1 MPHMV
6 TPDAT
11 KAWLMTDCCE
21 AFDVIVVGAGIS
33 GGLPAA
39 AYLQKA
45 GCSVAV
51 VERDKDG
58 APFSSSY
65 ERPPGVRFDVTPVN
79 FSIMSPA
86 VADLDLG
93 AYGYRFDRPDI
104 LYSTRDGAGR
114 AITFFADPAKL
125 KEELARYSPADASAF
140 VRILSG
146 LGDAARALL
155 SAVFFTPTPDKAR
168 ALALTAAAVGIE
180 ASELE
185 SMNAPALVERLF
197 ESDAVRIAV
206 TALPAINLF
215 GDLLSPGQG
224 ALAWL
229 WTFLMR
235 ACTLSRD
242 DPTLSQ
248 AVERAFLAHGGVLL
262 KGATVTRLLR
272 DADGR
277 CGGVEFESAGARK
290 VLKARLGVISDLGA
304 DLTSS
309 LLQEP
314 LRPEW
319 RSASRTVF
327 TADVVL
333 NRPLAWISNEFRRSP
348 RVYLLWDS
356 WSDCVRWLHAA
367 RNEQE
372 DVFLGHIEL
381 TQFSNCYGCAP
392 DGSAALRVRFGTGPF
407 LDPDWRA
414 RRQFYEDA
422 VRERIRKLDPDA
434 VVRSLE
440 LRTPA
445 EYWEWNPA
453 ARHGNPVGG
462 DFVDGQWLGQR
473 LPYRTST
480 PGLYMSNS
488 VWPTSLSWMAPGYNV
503 AKVVAADVG
512 LTLPSWWSSTPIPS
526 FNLASKAPLGG
537 AC

>member
-1 MPHMV
+1 MS
-6 TPDAT
+6 
-11 KAWLMTDCCE
+11 DCRDV
-21 AFDVIVVGAGIS
+21 FDVIVVGAGIS

-86 VADLDLG
+86 IADLDLG
-93 AYGYRFDRPDI
+93 AYGYRFDRSDI
-104 LYSTRDGAGR
+104 LYSTLDGAGR

-206 TALPAINLF
+206 MALPAINLF
-215 GDLLSPGQG
+215 GDLLSPEQG

-248 AVERAFLAHGGVLL
+248 CVERAFLAHGGVML
-262 KGATVTRLLR
+262 KG
-272 DADGR
+272 
-277 CGGVEFESAGARK
+277 
-290 VLKARLGVISDLGA
+290 
-304 DLTSS
+304 
-309 LLQEP
+309 
-314 LRPEW
+314 
-319 RSASRTVF
+319 
-327 TADVVL
+327 
-333 NRPLAWISNEFRRSP
+333 
-348 RVYLLWDS
+348 
-356 WSDCVRWLHAA
+356 
-367 RNEQE
+367 
-372 DVFLGHIEL
+372 
-381 TQFSNCYGCAP
+381 
-392 DGSAALRVRFGTGPF
+392 
-407 LDPDWRA
+407 
-414 RRQFYEDA
+414 
-422 VRERIRKLDPDA
+422 
-434 VVRSLE
+434 
-440 LRTPA
+440 
-445 EYWEWNPA
+445 
-453 ARHGNPVGG
+453 
-462 DFVDGQWLGQR
+462 
-473 LPYRTST
+473 
-480 PGLYMSNS
+480 
-488 VWPTSLSWMAPGYNV
+488 
-503 AKVVAADVG
+503 
-512 LTLPSWWSSTPIPS
+512 
-526 FNLASKAPLGG
+526 
-537 AC
+537 

>member
-1 MPHMV
+1 
-6 TPDAT
+6 
-11 KAWLMTDCCE
+11 MTDRAE
-21 AFDVIVVGAGIS
+21 EYDVIVVGAGIS

-45 GCSVAV
+45 GYSVAV

-86 VADLDLG
+86 IADLDLG
-93 AYGYRFDRPDI
+93 AYGYRFNRSDI
-104 LYSTRDGAGR
+104 LYSTLDGAGR
-114 AITFFADPAKL
+114 TVTFFADPAKL
-125 KEELARYSPADASAF
+125 KEELAHYSSADASAF
-140 VRILSG
+140 VRILGGLSG
-146 LGDAARALL
+146 AARELL
-155 SAVFFTPTPDKAR
+155 SVAFFTPAPDKAR
-168 ALALTAAAVGIE
+168 AITLTAAAVGIE
-180 ASELE
+180 AAELE

-197 ESDAVRIAV
+197 ESDAVRVAV

-235 ACTLSRD
+235 ACTISRD

-248 AVERAFLAHGGVLL
+248 AVERVFLAHGGVFL
-262 KGATVTRLLR
+262 KGTTVTRLVR
-272 DADGR
+272 DDTGR
-277 CGGVEFESAGARK
+277 CCGVEIERAGARR
-290 VLKARLGVISDLGA
+290 VLRAKQAVISDLGA

-309 LLQEP
+309 LLHEP

-319 RSASRTVF
+319 RSAGRTVF

-333 NRPLAWISNEFRRSP
+333 NRPLAWASDDFRRSP

-356 WSDCVRWLHAA
+356 WSDCVGWLRSA
-367 RNEQE
+367 RDEHE

-381 TQFSNCYGCAP
+381 TQFSNFYGCAP

-407 LDPDWRA
+407 LDRNWRA
-414 RRQFYEDA
+414 RRQFYDNA
-422 VRERIRKLDPDA
+422 VRERIRKLDPEA
-434 VVRSLE
+434 VVRSVE
-440 LRTPA
+440 FRTPA
-445 EYWEWNPA
+445 EYWDWNPA

-462 DFVDGQWLGQR
+462 DFIDGQWMEER
-473 LPYRTST
+473 LPYRTSI

-488 VWPTSLSWMAPGYNV
+488 VWPTSLSWMAPGYNA

-512 LTLPSWWSSTPIPS
+512 LTLPSWWSNTPLPP
-526 FNLASKAPLGG
+526 FNLATGPRGD
-537 AC
+537 